1 MQFRFKID
9 NSDGMVR
16 KLNCDKIKQQFPDKI
31 PIICEKDPKSEINNI
46 DKTKY
51 LVPNDLT
58 VAQFS
63 FMIRKRL
70 QLPENEAFF
79 LLAKGRY
86 TLTGDMNLIDV
97 YKKYSDSEDGFLY
110 IAYASKVIWG
120 NNQLIIKLLKKV

>member
-16 KLNCDKIKQQFPDKI
+16 KQNCDKIKQQFPDKI

-79 LLAKGRY
+79 LLAKGKY

-120 NNQLIIKLLKKV
+120 NN

>member
-1 MQFRFKID
+1 MKDGMQFRFKID

-16 KLNCDKIKQQFPDKI
+16 KQNCDKIKQQFPDKI

-120 NNQLIIKLLKKV
+120 NN

>member
-1 MQFRFKID
+1 MKDGMQFRFKID

-16 KLNCDKIKQQFPDKI
+16 KQNCDKIKQQFPDKI

-79 LLAKGRY
+79 LLAKGKY

-120 NNQLIIKLLKKV
+120 NN

>member
-16 KLNCDKIKQQFPDKI
+16 KQNCDKIKQQFPDKI

-70 QLPENEAFF
+70 QLPETEAFF
-79 LLAKGRY
+79 LLAKGKY
-86 TLTGDMNLIDV
+86 SITAEMSLIDV
-97 YKKYSDSEDGFLY
+97 YKKYCDSEDGFLY
-110 IAYASKVIWG
+110 IAYASKEIWG
-120 NNQLIIKLLKKV
+120 NN